1 MDTRFNCF
9 LTSKKHTLLLFLLI
23 ILGFSIRLLGIS
35 ILPGGLNQDEASIG
49 YEAFSILTTGFDRNA
64 NAYPIHLVSWGSG
77 QNALYAYLSIPFIK
91 LFGLNVFS
99 VRIVNALF
107 SCLSLVVFYL
117 LFKLISDKKKALV
130 ALALLTICPWSIMSA
145 RWGLE
150 CNIFPTLFLLGV
162 FFLLKGIQSNQ
173 IFLPASSL
181 IFAISLYSYGTS
193 YLIIPLFLLL
203 IIPYLIRK
211 KKIDFLHLSICLVTF
226 IAVSFPIL
234 LFILINHLNLPEIHF
249 AGMTIPKL
257 ASNRT
262 TEIFNLFNGDFPLTL
277 IKNSIRFLSILVLQT
292 DGNEYN
298 AISSVGT
305 IFFISFPFF
314 IIGFIKIIRNKQ
326 FIKEDH
332 HFIFFTWLL
341 CSVILG
347 LTSHVNINRI
357 NIIFIPIIYFTVF
370 GFYFVGDMLMNEYKK
385 NFQLLLIGLYSLYFG
400 FFSGYYLFIFKDEIK
415 SEFSYGLGDAIKY
428 ADRINSVG
436 TINITRNSIN
446 MPYIYVCFY
455 NQTDPDIF
463 RKTVVYKNN
472 TDGFKEVLSLGRYT
486 FGDNRKNSYNLRIL
500 SREEMIFKSLDIS
513 KYKYFGNYYIIPN
526 LQSK

>member
-1 MDTRFNCF
+1 MKTLLNFDTK
-9 LTSKKHTLLLFLLI
+9 SKRHTLILILLI
-23 ILGFSIRLLGIS
+23 VLGFSIRLLGIS
-35 ILPGGLNQDEASIG
+35 VIPGGLNQDEASIG
-49 YEAFSILTTGFDRNA
+49 YEAFSILTTGLDRNA

-107 SCLSLVVFYL
+107 SCLSLVIFYL
-117 LFKLISDKKKALV
+117 LFKLISDKKKAIV

-162 FFLLKGIQSNQ
+162 FFLLKGTQTNQ
-173 IFLPASSL
+173 IFFPVSAF

-203 IIPYLIRK
+203 IFPYLIIR
-211 KKIDFLHLSICLVTF
+211 KKIDFLHLLICLF
-226 IAVSFPIL
+226 IIIIVSLPIL
-234 LFILINHLNLPEIHF
+234 LFVIINHLNLPEIHL

-262 TEIFNLFNGDFPLTL
+262 TEIFNLFNGDLPVTL
-277 IKNSIRFLSILVLQT
+277 IKNTTRFLSILVLQT
-292 DGNEYN
+292 DGSEYN

-314 IIGFIKIIRNKQ
+314 IIGLIKIIRNKQ

-332 HFIFFTWLL
+332 HFIFFSWLL
-341 CSVILG
+341 SSIILG

-357 NIIFIPIIYFTVF
+357 NIIFIPIIYFTVI
-370 GFYFVGDMLMNEYKK
+370 GFFFAENMLISEYKK
-385 NFQLLLIGLYSLYFG
+385 NFRFLLIGLYSMYFG
-400 FFSGYYLFIFKDEIK
+400 FFGGYYLFIFKNEIK
-415 SEFSYGLGDAIKY
+415 SQFYYGLGDAIKY
-428 ADRINSVG
+428 ADKINSGG
-436 TINITRNSIN
+436 TINITSNSIN

-455 NQTDPDIF
+455 NQIDPDLF
-463 RKTVVYKNN
+463 RKTVIYKDNN
-472 TDGFKEVLSLGRYT
+472 VGFKEVVSFGRYT
-486 FGDNRKNSYNLRIL
+486 FGENRKSSNNFRIL
-500 SREEMIFKSLDIS
+500 NKDELLYKSLDVS
-513 KYKYFGNYYIIPN
+513 KYKSFGNYYLI
-526 LQSK
+526 QTQK